1 MFHSVSLL
9 SQVPLA
15 RGSCAIPSVLL
26 EKHLAVPPSPF
37 LFTIRECGITLCR
50 VVTCDPS
57 TNTKFKPLLIPT
69 QMGMPYTNTHKYRTS
84 YFKSRPTFLGPAKL
98 WKFLSTGQK
107 PEIVVVLHNNN
118 FKIFF
123 SNIVSNEIPP
133 RSGVQMLTKLIS
145 IGSYSPEIRTFGTLI
160 MCINLVRL
168 IICKFV

>member
-1 MFHSVSLL
+1 MQVVESSSLD
-9 SQVPLA
+9 
-15 RGSCAIPSVLL
+15 SVLIR
-26 EKHLAVPPSPF
+26 EAFSRTSISF
-37 LFTIRECGITLCR
+37 LFTIRECGIALCR

-57 TNTKFKPLLIPT
+57 TNTIFKPLLIPT

-160 MCINLVRL
+160 MCINVVRL